1 MEYFLLIMVFLSPIL
16 LFCLI
21 ISIILNI
28 NFYKKLKIK
37 EKIEKLKK

>member
-1 MEYFLLIMVFLSPIL
+1 MEYFLIIMIFLSPIL
-16 LFCLI
+16 LFSLI

-28 NFYKKLKIK
+28 NFYKKLKTK

>member
-1 MEYFLLIMVFLSPIL
+1 MEYFLIILILLSPIL
-16 LFCLI
+16 LFSLI

-28 NFYKKLKIK
+28 NFYKKLKTK

>member
-16 LFCLI
+16 LFSLI

-28 NFYKKLKIK
+28 NFYKKLKTK
-37 EKIEKLKK
+37 EKIENLKK

>member
-16 LFCLI
+16 LFGLI

-28 NFYKKLKIK
+28 NFYKKLKTK
-37 EKIEKLKK
+37 EKIENLKK

>member
-1 MEYFLLIMVFLSPIL
+1 MEYFLVIMVFLSPIL
-16 LFCLI
+16 LFSLI

-28 NFYKKLKIK
+28 NFYKKLKTK

>member
-16 LFCLI
+16 LFSLI

-28 NFYKKLKIK
+28 NFYKKLKTK
-37 EKIEKLKK
+37 EKIEKIKK